1 MPINIEAMYK
11 LKESLEGLN
20 FEPAEAYSRLLIAR
34 GYYAT
39 YHLASSL
46 FELDCSKKLT
56 QHTVAPFKKGSTP
69 RKYSS
74 HQSVYMSLQR
84 SSIDSLIEVGKK
96 MQRYHDL
103 RCKADYDIN
112 LRITPTDI
120 DEAESSLIEC
130 QNKIKSY
137 IENDTGDSAKGKK
150 LIYATGSKELNKS
163 NAPKKSL
170 ADIKISTGLKVL
182 K

>member
-1 MPINIEAMYK
+1 MPINIEDMYK
-11 LKESLEGLN
+11 LKETLEGLN
-20 FEPAEAYSRLLIAR
+20 FEPVEANSRLLIAR

-46 FELDCSKKLT
+46 FGLDSAKKLT
-56 QHTVAPFKKGSTP
+56 QYTEQPFKKGSVP
-69 RKYSS
+69 RVYSS

-84 SSIDSLIEVGKK
+84 SNVSSLIEVGKK

-103 RCKADYDIN
+103 RCKADYDIS

-120 DEAESSLIEC
+120 DQAESNLIEC
-130 QNKIKSY
+130 RKEINSY
-137 IENDTGDSAKGKK
+137 IENDAENSVKGKK
-150 LIYATGSKELNKS
+150 LIYATSSKETEKS
-163 NAPKKSL
+163 STPRTL
-170 ADIKISTGLKVL
+170 ADLKVTTGMRVL

>member
-1 MPINIEAMYK
+1 MPINIEDMYK
-11 LKESLEGLN
+11 LKEKLEGLN
-20 FEPAEAYSRLLIAR
+20 FEPVEAHSRLLIAR

-46 FELDCSKKLT
+46 FGLDCAKKLT
-56 QHTVAPFKKGSTP
+56 QYTEQPFKKGSVP
-69 RKYSS
+69 RAYSS

-84 SSIDSLIEVGKK
+84 SNIVSLIEAGKQ

-103 RCKADYDIN
+103 RCKADYDIS

-130 QNKIKSY
+130 QRKINSY
-137 IENDTGDSAKGKK
+137 IEKDTENSAKGKK
-150 LIYATGSKELNKS
+150 LIYAKGSQELEKS
-163 NAPKKSL
+163 NVPKTL
-170 ADIKISTGLKVL
+170 ADLKISTGIRVL

>member
-1 MPINIEAMYK
+1 MPVNIEDMYK
-11 LKESLEGLN
+11 LKEALKGLN
-20 FEPAEAYSRLLIAR
+20 FEPVEAQSRLLIAR

-46 FELDCSKKLT
+46 FELECAKKLT
-56 QHTVAPFKKGSTP
+56 QYTELPSKKGSVP
-69 RKYSS
+69 RAYSS

-84 SSIDSLIEVGKK
+84 SNISSLIEVGKK

-120 DEAESSLIEC
+120 DEAESNFIEC
-130 QNKIKSY
+130 QKNINSY
-137 IENDTGDSAKGKK
+137 IENNPENSIKGKK
-150 LIYATGSKELNKS
+150 LIYAAGSKESEKS
-163 NAPKKSL
+163 NAPKTL
-170 ADIKISTGLKVL
+170 ADLKVSAGIRVL